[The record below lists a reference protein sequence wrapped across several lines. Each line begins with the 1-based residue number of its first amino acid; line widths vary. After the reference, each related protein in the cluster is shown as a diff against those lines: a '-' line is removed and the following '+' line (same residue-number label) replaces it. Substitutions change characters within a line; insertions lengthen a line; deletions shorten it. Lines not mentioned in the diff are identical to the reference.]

1 LAHPL
6 SDPTR
11 AGSHRPGRTVD
22 RPSDPTPDPAARTNP
37 DPAVVAAAADPTP
50 ETTKARLLAAAEC
63 LLAERGFEGMS
74 IRALAARAGTS
85 VSAANYHFGSKLG
98 LVSAVFVARLEPINA
113 ARLSRLQ
120 AVVERAAPDAPRLAD
135 VIESFAR
142 PSFDAWREADALG
155 RAATPHLLAA
165 LHADPADRFV
175 ELRRSLF
182 EPLLSRYVDVLAW
195 VLPRHDREEL
205 RVRLQ
210 LAVGVLLHV
219 IGGHLETGSSRPE
232 SPITDTDERL
242 LEQAIAFMTAGL
254 CSDAVESSTG
264 GEARR

>member
-1 LAHPL
+1 MAHPL
-6 SDPTR
+6 SDPAR
-11 AGSHRPGRTVD
+11 VL
-22 RPSDPTPDPAARTNP
+22 ARTAGRAVDLP
-37 DPAVVAAAADPTP
+37 SHPALDVAVATSADPGVDASADPNP

-74 IRALAARAGTS
+74 IRALASRAGTS
-85 VSAANYHFGSKLG
+85 VSAAHYHFGSKLG

-113 ARLSRLQ
+113 ARLARLQ
-120 AVVERAAPDAPRLAD
+120 GVVERAAPEVPRLED

-165 LHADPADRFV
+165 LHADPAARFT

-182 EPLLSRYVDVLAW
+182 DPLVSRYVDVLAR
-195 VLPRHDREEL
+195 VLPGEDREDL
-205 RVRLQ
+205 RIRLQ

-219 IGGHLETGSSRPE
+219 IAGHLDTGSSHPE
-232 SPITDTDERL
+232 SPATDPHERL
-242 LEQAIAFMTAGL
+242 LQQVIAFMTAGL
-254 CSDAVESSTG
+254 RSDPVEPSTG
-264 GEARR
+264 GEACR